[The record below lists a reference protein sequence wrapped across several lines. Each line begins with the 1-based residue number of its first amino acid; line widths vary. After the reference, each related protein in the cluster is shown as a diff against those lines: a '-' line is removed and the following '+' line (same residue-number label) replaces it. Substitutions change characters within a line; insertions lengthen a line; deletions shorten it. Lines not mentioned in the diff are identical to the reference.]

1 MQKFIDKFWKAVAY
15 IAIGGTCVLTVMGLT
30 GTVFSL
36 RMLF

>member
-1 MQKFIDKFWKAVAY
+1 MQKFVDTIWKAVAY
-15 IAIGGTCVLTVMGLT
+15 ITIASTCVLTVMGLT